1 MKDATALLSVYDG
14 QTCIGHI
21 IARGKPGHEAF
32 DTDNNSLGMFASEH
46 DAANAISK
54 AAGVA

>member
-1 MKDATALLSVYDG
+1 MLSVYDG
-14 QTCIGHI
+14 QRCLGHI
-21 IARGKPGHEAF
+21 IVRGKTGHEAF